1 MRVLELLPTTPLN
14 TPCALTIGTFDGVH
28 RGHAL
33 LVEKLREEAVRREL
47 PTAVLTFQDMPYC
60 YFKPDECAR
69 LLTLPSEKIAAFS
82 ALNIDNLLV
91 APFNRAI
98 AETTAADFAQRVLVE
113 KLRVKLL
120 VIGPD
125 FALGKGRSGNVEA
138 LQKLGA
144 QLGFHVVVLRDKLQD
159 EGAISSTRIRE
170 CVEDGHMKTAARLL
184 GRTFELSGDVVSGQQ
199 IGRTIGV
206 PTINLRI
213 HARKVLPSKGVYACY
228 ATLDNS
234 STRFRAALNI
244 GNRPT
249 VNGQNLSVEFHVLDE
264 NIEVAPQVATLQIV
278 EKLREEHRFDSLD
291 ELVAQMRRD
300 FTRAKTLLP

>member
-144 QLGFHVVVLRDKLQD
+144 QLGFEVVVLRDKLQD
-159 EGAISSTRIRE
+159 EGAISSTDR
-170 CVEDGHMKTAARLL
+170 K
-184 GRTFELSGDVVSGQQ
+184 SVV
-199 IGRTIGV
+199 
-206 PTINLRI
+206 
-213 HARKVLPSKGVYACY
+213 
-228 ATLDNS
+228 
-234 STRFRAALNI
+234 
-244 GNRPT
+244 
-249 VNGQNLSVEFHVLDE
+249 
-264 NIEVAPQVATLQIV
+264 
-278 EKLREEHRFDSLD
+278 
-291 ELVAQMRRD
+291 
-300 FTRAKTLLP
+300 